1 MSCSNQKKRQRK
13 EVEWVDFE
21 IIKTDNR
28 EEMVDD
34 SVVERSV
41 GVYSRFHLAAN
52 EGRVTQ
58 TGYRLLLRL
67 LIGTILITARAY
79 PFILRPTSRLKASMN
94 SSRTTQGIQR
104 YNRHIYLFRNYAN

>member
-1 MSCSNQKKRQRK
+1 M
-13 EVEWVDFE
+13 EWVDFE

-58 TGYRLLLRL
+58 TGYRLLTKIVDWNNTHHSKRQS
-67 LIGTILITARAY
+67 ARVCIRAC
-79 PFILRPTSRLKASMN
+79 FGSCACAMG
-94 SSRTTQGIQR
+94 GIACG
-104 YNRHIYLFRNYAN
+104 YYVCV